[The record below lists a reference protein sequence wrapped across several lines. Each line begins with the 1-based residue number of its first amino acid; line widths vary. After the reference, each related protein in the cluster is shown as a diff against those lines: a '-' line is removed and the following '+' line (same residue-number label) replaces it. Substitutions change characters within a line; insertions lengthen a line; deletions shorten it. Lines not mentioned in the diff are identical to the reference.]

1 MENSLFLRLLREK
14 AQDQHGDDK
23 GEGEEYECVADGCRR
38 RADTACVVETM
49 HAGEQIFKIMDEI
62 VAV

>member
-1 MENSLFLRLLREK
+1 MEDSLFLRLLREK

-49 HAGEQIFKIMDEI
+49 HAGEQIVKIMDEI

>member
-1 MENSLFLRLLREK
+1 MEDSLFLRLLREK